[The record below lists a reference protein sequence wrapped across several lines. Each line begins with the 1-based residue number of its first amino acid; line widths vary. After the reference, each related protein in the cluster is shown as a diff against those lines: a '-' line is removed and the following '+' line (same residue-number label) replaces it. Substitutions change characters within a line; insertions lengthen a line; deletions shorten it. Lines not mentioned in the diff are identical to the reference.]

1 MQRVDLIDVRKVLAL
16 LWGAYPRFYKDL
28 GDKAATDIENLWL
41 DIFRNDDPRIVN
53 AATVS
58 FIEGDEK
65 GFPPSIG
72 QIKAKMRLLTGGDE
86 LTEADA
92 WRLVSKAISNGL
104 YGAQEEFDK
113 LPPIVR
119 RVVGSPNML
128 REWAQMD
135 TDTVHS
141 VVASNFQRSFRTV
154 SAREKELSKLPA
166 DVKAALGQLAAGLS
180 LEGEGNRKQL
190 GGRES

>member
-1 MQRVDLIDVRKVLAL
+1 MERTDVLEMLAIL
-16 LWGAYPRFYKDL
+16 RGAYPQFYRDARPKEAND
-28 GDKAATDIENLWL
+28 TVNLWL
-41 DIFRNDDPRIVN
+41 DIFRNDDPRIV
-53 AATVS
+53 AAAVTS

-72 QIKAKMRLLTGGDE
+72 QIKAKMRLLTGGEDM
-86 LTEADA
+86 TEADA

-119 RVVGSPNML
+119 RAVGSPNML
-128 REWAQMD
+128 REWARMD
-135 TDTVHS
+135 TETVHS

-154 SAREKELSKLPA
+154 ANREKELSKLPQ
-166 DVKAALGQLAAGLS
+166 DVKAALGLLTERFAFETS
-180 LEGEGNRKQL
+180 STERKQL
-190 GGRES
+190 GGGQQS